1 MTLQNVPPDLTT
13 YSILLKSCIRFRNF
27 QLRKL
32 IRSGLEL
39 DSVVLNTL
47 ISLYSKC
54 GDTATAR
61 LIFEGMKNKRDLVS
75 WSEMVSCFANNI
87 GEIIYGFVVK
97 TGYFEADV
105 CVGCELIDMFVKG
118 SGDLGSGYKV
128 FEKLPERNLGTWTL
142 MITRFAQLGCAR
154 DAIELFLDM
163 ELSGLA
169 LDRFTY
175 SSVLSASTESGLL
188 ALGKQLHSQVI
199 RLGLASDVCVGC
211 SLVDMYAKCTADG
224 SVDDLRK
231 VFDRMPEHNVMS
243 WTAIITAY
251 VQIGECDKE
260 TIELFCK
267 MISGRVQPIHFSFFK
282 CSQGMWK
289 PF

>member
-1 MTLQNVPPDLTT
+1 MLSLFYELEAFHNIISLKLAVGEDRDNSLFPLPPPRQNIIPNPHSHKNPNFEPLKNRRIRQLDVGHLNHALSFLDLMTLQNAPPDLTT

-32 IRSGLEL
+32 VHRKLIQSGLEL

-54 GDTATAR
+54 GDTATA
-61 LIFEGMKNKRDLVS
+61 
-75 WSEMVSCFANNI
+75 
-87 GEIIYGFVVK
+87 
-97 TGYFEADV
+97 
-105 CVGCELIDMFVKG
+105 

-128 FEKLPERNLGTWTL
+128 FEKMPERNLGTWTL

-163 ELSGLA
+163 ELSGHA

-224 SVDDLRK
+224 SADDLRK
-231 VFDRMPEHNVMS
+231 VFDRMPEHNVILDRNYHS
-243 WTAIITAY
+243 ICANWR
-251 VQIGECDKE
+251 
-260 TIELFCK
+260 L
-267 MISGRVQPIHFSFFK
+267 
-282 CSQGMWK
+282 
-289 PF
+289 

>member
-13 YSILLKSCIRFRNF
+13 YSILLKSCIRFHNF

-32 IRSGLEL
+32 VHRKVIRSGLEL

-54 GDTATAR
+54 GDAATAR
-61 LIFEGMKNKRDLVS
+61 LIFEGMENTRDLVS
-75 WSEMVSCFANNI
+75 WSAM
-87 GEIIYGFVVK
+87 
-97 TGYFEADV
+97 
-105 CVGCELIDMFVKG
+105 G

-128 FEKLPERNLGTWTL
+128 FEKMPERNLGTWTL

-163 ELSGLA
+163 ELSGHA

-188 ALGKQLHSQVI
+188 AQGKQLHSQVI

-260 TIELFCK
+260 AIELFCK
-267 MISGRVQPIHFSFFK
+267 MISGRVQPNHFSFSSVLKACGNLSDPYKHALREMEKFIR
-282 CSQGMWK
+282 
-289 PF
+289 

>member
-1 MTLQNVPPDLTT
+1 MYESNIAGVPTAFLNANTEYDYARPEAGVTLGHMGFPCWSWIGFIGGCNQGNLTGDFDGLVRLGPLDMEVERCVET
-13 YSILLKSCIRFRNF
+13 DGEGRMRGFRKNE
-27 QLRKL
+27 K
-32 IRSGLEL
+32 G
-39 DSVVLNTL
+39 
-47 ISLYSKC
+47 KC
-54 GDTATAR
+54 GGEASYWQWVWRMGRWASGYGNGVLAHDA
-61 LIFEGMKNKRDLVS
+61 RDL
-75 WSEMVSCFANNI
+75 
-87 GEIIYGFVVK
+87 
-97 TGYFEADV
+97 
-105 CVGCELIDMFVKG
+105 
-118 SGDLGSGYKV
+118 
-128 FEKLPERNLGTWTL
+128 RN
-142 MITRFAQLGCAR
+142 
-154 DAIELFLDM
+154 AIELFLDM
-163 ELSGLA
+163 ELSGHA

-260 TIELFCK
+260 AIELFCK
-267 MISGRVQPIHFSFFK
+267 MISGRVQPNHFSFSSVLKACGNLSDPYKHALREMEKFIR
-282 CSQGMWK
+282 
-289 PF
+289 

>member
-1 MTLQNVPPDLTT
+1 M
-13 YSILLKSCIRFRNF
+13 
-27 QLRKL
+27 
-32 IRSGLEL
+32 
-39 DSVVLNTL
+39 
-47 ISLYSKC
+47 
-54 GDTATAR
+54 
-61 LIFEGMKNKRDLVS
+61 
-75 WSEMVSCFANNI
+75 
-87 GEIIYGFVVK
+87 VK

-105 CVGCELIDMFVKG
+105 CVGCQLIDVFVKG

-128 FEKLPERNLGTWTL
+128 FEKMPERNLGTWTL
-142 MITRFAQLGCAR
+142 MTTRFAQLGCAR
-154 DAIELFLDM
+154 DAIELFLHM
-163 ELSGLA
+163 ELSGHA

-175 SSVLSASTESGLL
+175 GSVLSASTESGLL

-260 TIELFCK
+260 AIELFCK
-267 MISGRVQPIHFSFFK
+267 MISGRVQPNHFSFSSVLKACGNLSDPYKHALREMEKFIR
-282 CSQGMWK
+282 
-289 PF
+289 